1 MQCTGTAEDLGG
13 GYSFPSGRDQSLN
26 VCGLRPHRMSWA
38 GLGDFQEAIGYCR
51 RQCLVTQ
58 LLACSLR
65 LSCFLQCL
73 RTQSH
78 TVTGHA
84 ALWLRHITQAFLLC
98 KQCSCRKT
106 GVQSLGC
113 WPKTSLPTGESPAG
127 STDCNL
133 LLLIS
138 GHSLWL
144 YATGLLQRWLYFTAQ
159 WTPRHVHSESKML
172 IKQPSAVILLLPGY
186 CGYCIRWP
194 DFDWT
199 SAFSPRSQT
208 GALGIQEASGY
219 LANVDR

>member
-1 MQCTGTAEDLGG
+1 MQTLQHLVVPEDFIWPTVSHSIGADCPRLLLLSWLHFRYGARILQISPQKYLVWRQCSVLELLKIWVG
-13 GYSFPSGRDQSLN
+13 VIAFHLEEISLLN
-26 VCGLRPHRMSWA
+26 VCGLRPHHMSWA

-106 GVQSLGC
+106 GY
-113 WPKTSLPTGESPAG
+113 E
-127 STDCNL
+127 
-133 LLLIS
+133 
-138 GHSLWL
+138 H
-144 YATGLLQRWLYFTAQ
+144 
-159 WTPRHVHSESKML
+159 
-172 IKQPSAVILLLPGY
+172 
-186 CGYCIRWP
+186 
-194 DFDWT
+194 
-199 SAFSPRSQT
+199 
-208 GALGIQEASGY
+208 
-219 LANVDR
+219 